1 MSEAL
6 DKVSGIHQ
14 LPLFPLPL
22 VLLPNELVPLH
33 IFEDR
38 YRKMLTDVQATRNLF
53 GITLFEP
60 TESFIDK
67 PPAGTVGC
75 VAELRDVDTLPD
87 GRSNILALGVVR
99 YRLVDYID
107 AGEPYL
113 IGDVEFFE
121 DDEEDVAILGPLSDD
136 VFELFKRMAAAA
148 FKMGGSRGRF
158 PEIQRTDPEALS
170 FLITA
175 AFNLENENKYAL
187 LAMTSSIERLTKLK
201 EILARTVDRME
212 ENADIQSVA
221 RLNGHSKKKIDL

>member
-6 DKVSGIHQ
+6 DKVSGIDQ

-60 TESFIDK
+60 NESFIEK
-67 PPAGTVGC
+67 PAAGTVGC

-121 DDEEDVAILGPLSDD
+121 DDEEDAVTLGPLSDE

-158 PEIQRTDPEALS
+158 PEIQKADPEALS

-175 AFNLENENKYAL
+175 AFNLENENKYTL

-201 EILARTVDRME
+201 EILTRTVDQME
-212 ENADIQSVA
+212 ENADIQSAA
-221 RLNGHSKKKIDL
+221 RLNGHSKKKIDV